1 MKQTKFLL
9 PVICAFSLTSYG
21 ATNGQA
27 MADAALLQA
36 NAVGDEV
43 YSEREM
49 YRIIPNGVVT
59 LGGESQDVASTRATS
74 DSAWS
79 ASLGRFQ
86 LDMRRRASARSTS
99 SVMPAQKFQLA
110 FNSRTGRPAVVTGQI
125 ITKLQER
132 VDPESI
138 AADFGLILTG
148 SFPHINAAIYQ
159 VGYPDALNSQIG
171 LLKADGRIV
180 NAYAE
185 IIENQPT
192 AR

>member
-1 MKQTKFLL
+1 
-9 PVICAFSLTSYG
+9 V
-21 ATNGQA
+21 
-27 MADAALLQA
+27 
-36 NAVGDEV
+36 
-43 YSEREM
+43 

-59 LGGESQDVASTRATS
+59 LGGQIQDAASTRATS

-86 LDMRRRASARSTS
+86 LDVGTRASARSTS
-99 SVMPAQKFQLA
+99 SVMPAEKFQLA

-125 ITKLQER
+125 ITKLQEG
-132 VDPESI
+132 VDPENI
-138 AADFGLILTG
+138 AADFGLTLTG
-148 SFPHINAAIYQ
+148 NFPHINAAIYQ

-171 LLKADGRIV
+171 MLKADGRIV

-192 AR
+192 VR

>member
-1 MKQTKFLL
+1 MKQARFLV

-21 ATNGQA
+21 ATNEQA

-36 NAVGDEV
+36 SAVGDDV
-43 YSEREM
+43 YAEREV

-59 LGGESQDVASTRATS
+59 LGGESQDVASTRAAS
-74 DSAWS
+74 SSAWS

-86 LDMRRRASARSTS
+86 LDVATRASARSTS
-99 SVMPAQKFQLA
+99 SVMPTEKFQLA

-125 ITKLQER
+125 ITKLQEG
-132 VDPESI
+132 VDPENI
-138 AADFGLILTG
+138 AADFGLTLTG
-148 SFPHINAAIYQ
+148 NFPHINAAIYQ

-171 LLKADGRIV
+171 MLKADGRIV

-192 AR
+192 VR

>member
-1 MKQTKFLL
+1 MKQIRFLL

-21 ATNGQA
+21 ATNEQA
-27 MADAALLQA
+27 MADVALLQA

-59 LGGESQDVASTRATS
+59 LGGESQGVASTRVTS
-74 DSAWS
+74 RSAWS

-86 LDMRRRASARSTS
+86 LDMSARANTRATS
-99 SVMPAQKFQLA
+99 SAMPTEKFQLA

-125 ITKLQER
+125 ITKLQEG
-132 VDPESI
+132 VDPENI
-138 AADFGLILTG
+138 AADFGLTLTG
-148 SFPHINAAIYQ
+148 NFPHINAAIYQ

-185 IIENQPT
+185 IIENQPA

>member
-1 MKQTKFLL
+1 MKQIKFLL

-21 ATNGQA
+21 ATNEQA
-27 MADAALLQA
+27 MADSALLQA
-36 NAVGDEV
+36 NAIGDEV
-43 YSEREM
+43 HSEREM

-74 DSAWS
+74 DSAWR

-86 LDMRRRASARSTS
+86 LDVGARASARSTS

-110 FNSRTGRPAVVTGQI
+110 FNPRTGRPAVVTGQI
-125 ITKLQER
+125 ITKLQEG
-132 VDPESI
+132 VDPENI
-138 AADFGLILTG
+138 AADFGLTLMG
-148 SFPHINAAIYQ
+148 NFPHINAAIYQ

-171 LLKADGRIV
+171 LLEADGRIV

-192 AR
+192 TR